1 MQFCESMILNDF
13 KQSLTERNYINMVF
27 VFSCVEVIVFS
38 FILRGHGVHDV
49 RPQRVVVMTQGR
61 GRARKSGSQEECRRR
76 QHSESPNNIA
86 YVMINERVWSPTI
99 NVALLCFDR

>member
-13 KQSLTERNYINMVF
+13 KQSPTERKNTNMFF

-61 GRARKSGSQEECRRR
+61 GRARKSGRMPQTAAQRKS
-76 QHSESPNNIA
+76 
-86 YVMINERVWSPTI
+86 
-99 NVALLCFDR
+99 